1 MDFHTADALI
11 CDIQSR
17 TLQVGPILVAIDGR
31 CAAGKTTLARALAAH
46 YGWSVVHLDDFFP
59 RPEQRTPERLA
70 EPGGNLDRERLL
82 ADALD
87 PLQAGR
93 EARYRPFDCQA
104 GQLSEDFR
112 MVPPAQVTLVEG
124 AYACHPALW
133 DRYALR
139 AFLDVDKAE
148 QRRRILARDGPARLE
163 VFLHRWI
170 PLEEAYLAAYD
181 IPRRCDHRIRL

>member
-1 MDFHTADALI
+1 MDFHAADALI
-11 CDIQSR
+11 GDIQSR
-17 TLQVGPILVAIDGR
+17 TLQVGPILVALDGR
-31 CAAGKTTLARALAAH
+31 CAAGKTTLAGALAAR

-82 ADALD
+82 AEALD

-93 EARYRPFDCQA
+93 EARYRPFDCRA
-104 GQLSEDFR
+104 GRLSEDFR
-112 MVPPAQVTLVEG
+112 VVPPAQVTLVEG

-139 AFLDVDKAE
+139 VFLDVDKAE

-163 VFLHRWI
+163 VFLRRWI